1 MSRKRTTPG
10 TSADSPSTPSAA
22 GEGSALERWLTVAAV
37 PVLAFVVGAIALP
50 RPLAVADEMEDVDRE
65 SLGAAVSRIR
75 PQPKHAVNAELGDVV
90 KVLGADAP
98 EKALSRGARLS
109 VRYHFEAIGD
119 LEQDWMIFVH
129 IDAKTA
135 SYRIHGDHF
144 PVKGKYQTT
153 LWQPGDFIADD
164 WSTIIPRDAPS
175 GVYDIWIGFYVGEER
190 LEWSGG
196 NAAVH
201 DGKNRVR
208 VGSIVIE

>member
-1 MSRKRTTPG
+1 M
-10 TSADSPSTPSAA
+10 TSTA
-22 GEGSALERWLTVAAV
+22 EKWLTVAAV

-50 RPLAVADEMEDVDRE
+50 RPLPVSAELEDVDRE

-75 PQPKHAVNAELGDVV
+75 PQPRSPASAELGDVV
-90 KVLGADAP
+90 KVLGADLP
-98 EKALSRGARLS
+98 EKALSRGARLAE
-109 VRYHFEAIGD
+109 RFYFGAIGD

-129 IDAKTA
+129 VDAKNA

-144 PVKGKYQTT
+144 PVRGKYQTT
-153 LWQPGDFIADD
+153 LWQAGDFIADD
-164 WSTIIPRDAPS
+164 WSTLVPRDAAS
-175 GVYDIWIGFYVGEER
+175 GVYDVWIGFYIGEER

-196 NAAVH
+196 NTAAH

>member
-1 MSRKRTTPG
+1 MKPDASRETGSRT
-10 TSADSPSTPSAA
+10 AEKWA
-22 GEGSALERWLTVAAV
+22 TVAAV

-50 RPLAVADEMEDVDRE
+50 RPLPVSAELEDVDRA

-75 PQPKHAVNAELGDVV
+75 PQPKSVVSAELGDAV
-90 KVLGADAP
+90 KILGADLS
-98 EKALSRGARLS
+98 EQALSRGARLS
-109 VRYHFEAIGD
+109 ARFYFEAVAA

-129 IDAKTA
+129 IDAKNGA
-135 SYRIHGDHF
+135 YRIHGDHF
-144 PVKGKYQTT
+144 PVRGKYQTT

-164 WSTIIPRDAPS
+164 WNTVVPRDAAS
-175 GVYDIWIGFYVGEER
+175 GVYDVWIGFYIGEER

-196 NAAVH
+196 NTTAH